1 MAGFEKSKL
10 ATGEFR
16 ADYIARRLAEG
27 ATVKTVHGE
36 INAPGFYS
44 GPEGKTWPMSVVYS
58 AQAKAKPA
66 KATVKQSAPKAE
78 ADEPDLDAKT
88 IEVPPEYEDVLT
100 AEDMAE
106 IQAEAA
112 AELKKEQRKSARKE
126 MLARAK
132 ADLQREAAA
141 LAQQGGPR
149 ADMVDL
155 TIDLAPYAAD
165 IRLDG
170 RSYPHGKQVRVP
182 RKVAAVLA
190 EQMER
195 SWKHQE
201 GLSGANENAYRKPRM
216 ATINGRTGATTGTQG
231 LRA

>member
-1 MAGFEKSKL
+1 MAGFEKTKL

-16 ADYIARRLAEG
+16 ADYIARRMAEG
-27 ATVKTVHGE
+27 ATVKAVHGE

-44 GPEGKTWPMSVVYS
+44 GPAGNSWPQSVVYA
-58 AQAKAKPA
+58 AQRKKPTTSVPEVA
-66 KATVKQSAPKAE
+66 RTAAPE
-78 ADEPDLDAKT
+78 VDLDAKT
-88 IEVPPEYEDVLT
+88 AEVPPEYEDVLT
-100 AEDMAE
+100 SEDMAE
-106 IQAEAA
+106 IKAEAA

>member
-1 MAGFEKSKL
+1 MAGFEKTKL

-44 GPEGKTWPMSVVYS
+44 GPDGSSWPQSVVYA
-58 AQAKAKPA
+58 AQRKKPTTSVPEVA
-66 KATVKQSAPKAE
+66 RTAAPE
-78 ADEPDLDAKT
+78 VDLDAKT
-88 IEVPPEYEDVLT
+88 VEVPPEYEDVLT
-100 AEDMAE
+100 SEDMAE
-106 IQAEAA
+106 IKAEAA

>member
-1 MAGFEKSKL
+1 MAGFEKTKL

-27 ATVKTVHGE
+27 ATVKAVHGE

-44 GPEGKTWPMSVVYS
+44 GPAGSSWPQSVVYA
-58 AQAKAKPA
+58 AQRKKPTTSVPEVA
-66 KATVKQSAPKAE
+66 RTAAPE
-78 ADEPDLDAKT
+78 VDLDAKT
-88 IEVPPEYEDVLT
+88 VEVPPEYEDVLT
-100 AEDMAE
+100 SEDMAE
-106 IQAEAA
+106 IKAEAA

>member
-1 MAGFEKSKL
+1 MAGFEKTKL
-10 ATGEFR
+10 TTGEFR

-44 GPEGKTWPMSVVYS
+44 GPDGSSWPQSVVYA
-58 AQAKAKPA
+58 AQRKKPTA
-66 KATVKQSAPKAE
+66 SVSEVARTAAPE
-78 ADEPDLDAKT
+78 VDLDAKT
-88 IEVPPEYEDVLT
+88 VEVPPEYEDVLT
-100 AEDMAE
+100 SEDMAE
-106 IQAEAA
+106 IKAEAA

-216 ATINGRTGATTGTQG
+216 ATINGRTGATTGTQD

>member
-1 MAGFEKSKL
+1 MAGFEKTKL
-10 ATGEFR
+10 TTGEFR

-27 ATVKTVHGE
+27 ASVKTVHGE

-44 GPEGKTWPMSVVYS
+44 GPDGSSWPQSVVYA
-58 AQAKAKPA
+58 AQRKKPTA
-66 KATVKQSAPKAE
+66 SVSEVARTAAPE
-78 ADEPDLDAKT
+78 VDLDAKT
-88 IEVPPEYEDVLT
+88 VEVPPEYEDVLT
-100 AEDMAE
+100 SEDMAE
-106 IQAEAA
+106 IKAEAA

>member
-1 MAGFEKSKL
+1 MAGFEKTKL

-44 GPEGKTWPMSVVYS
+44 GPDGSSWPQSVVYA
-58 AQAKAKPA
+58 AQRKKPTTSVPEVA
-66 KATVKQSAPKAE
+66 RTAAPE
-78 ADEPDLDAKT
+78 VDLDAKT
-88 IEVPPEYEDVLT
+88 LEVPPEYEDVLT
-100 AEDMAE
+100 SEDMAE
-106 IQAEAA
+106 IKAEAA

>member
-1 MAGFEKSKL
+1 MAGFEKTKL
-10 ATGEFR
+10 TTGEFR

-27 ATVKTVHGE
+27 ASVKTVHGE

-44 GPEGKTWPMSVVYS
+44 GPDGSSWPQSVVYA
-58 AQAKAKPA
+58 AQRKKPTA
-66 KATVKQSAPKAE
+66 SVPEVARTAAPE
-78 ADEPDLDAKT
+78 VDLDAKT
-88 IEVPPEYEDVLT
+88 VEVPPEYEDVLT
-100 AEDMAE
+100 SEDMAE
-106 IQAEAA
+106 IKAEAA

>member
-1 MAGFEKSKL
+1 MAGFEKTKL
-10 ATGEFR
+10 TTGEFR

-27 ATVKTVHGE
+27 ATVKAVHGE

-44 GPEGKTWPMSVVYS
+44 GPDGSSWPQSVVYA
-58 AQAKAKPA
+58 AQRKKPTTSVPEVA
-66 KATVKQSAPKAE
+66 RTTAPE
-78 ADEPDLDAKT
+78 VDLDAKT
-88 IEVPPEYEDVLT
+88 LEVPPEYEDVLT
-100 AEDMAE
+100 SEDMAE
-106 IQAEAA
+106 IKAEAA

>member
-1 MAGFEKSKL
+1 MAGFEKTKL
-10 ATGEFR
+10 TTGEFR

-44 GPEGKTWPMSVVYS
+44 GPDGSSWPQSVVYA
-58 AQAKAKPA
+58 AQRKKPTTSVPEVA
-66 KATVKQSAPKAE
+66 RTAAPE
-78 ADEPDLDAKT
+78 VDLDAKT
-88 IEVPPEYEDVLT
+88 VEVPPEYEDVLT
-100 AEDMAE
+100 SEDMAE
-106 IQAEAA
+106 IKAEAA

>member
-1 MAGFEKSKL
+1 MAGFEKTKL

-44 GPEGKTWPMSVVYS
+44 GPDGSSWPQSVVYA
-58 AQAKAKPA
+58 AQRKKPTTSVPEVA
-66 KATVKQSAPKAE
+66 RTAAPE
-78 ADEPDLDAKT
+78 VDLDAKT
-88 IEVPPEYEDVLT
+88 VEVPPEYEDVLT
-100 AEDMAE
+100 SEDMAE
-106 IQAEAA
+106 IKAEAA

-216 ATINGRTGATTGTQG
+216 ATINGRTGATIGTQG

>member
-1 MAGFEKSKL
+1 MT
-10 ATGEFR
+10 TGEFR

-44 GPEGKTWPMSVVYS
+44 GPDGSSWPQSVVYA
-58 AQAKAKPA
+58 AQRKKPTTSVPEVA
-66 KATVKQSAPKAE
+66 RTAAPE
-78 ADEPDLDAKT
+78 VDLDAKT
-88 IEVPPEYEDVLT
+88 VEVPPEYEDVLT
-100 AEDMAE
+100 SEDMAE
-106 IQAEAA
+106 IKAEAA

>member
-1 MAGFEKSKL
+1 MAGFEKTKL
-10 ATGEFR
+10 TTGEFR

-44 GPEGKTWPMSVVYS
+44 GPDGSSWPQSVVYA
-58 AQAKAKPA
+58 AQRKKPTA
-66 KATVKQSAPKAE
+66 SVPEVARTAAPE
-78 ADEPDLDAKT
+78 VDLDAKT
-88 IEVPPEYEDVLT
+88 VEVPPEYEDVLT
-100 AEDMAE
+100 SEDMAE
-106 IQAEAA
+106 IKAEAA

-170 RSYPHGKQVRVP
+170 RPYPHGKQVRVP

>member
-1 MAGFEKSKL
+1 MAGFEKTKL

-44 GPEGKTWPMSVVYS
+44 GPDGSSWPQSVVYA
-58 AQAKAKPA
+58 AQRKKPTA
-66 KATVKQSAPKAE
+66 SVSEVARTAAPE
-78 ADEPDLDAKT
+78 VDLDAKT
-88 IEVPPEYEDVLT
+88 VEVPPEYEDVLT
-100 AEDMAE
+100 SEDMAE
-106 IQAEAA
+106 IKAEAA